1 VGAWA
6 RPLKRNEQELIPMA
20 KDRLAQ
26 VLEKW
31 EAVIGLEIHTEL
43 TTLNTKMFCGCPVAF
58 GGEPNTRTCP
68 VCLGLPGALP
78 VPNEKAIEHTVLAGL
93 ATNCEIAHWS
103 QFHRKQ
109 YFYPDMPKD
118 YQISQYDLPF
128 CAEGWVDVEI
138 EGASAVAERIDLGGA
153 PGNITLAE
161 DGSGYTARIGI
172 TRIHLEEDTGKMV
185 HVGGSEGRISGATK
199 SLVDFNRAGTGLI
212 ELVSEPDIRTPEEAR
227 RFAQKL
233 RLIWL
238 SLGISDCNMEEG
250 SMRVDANV
258 SIRPRGET
266 ELGTKAELKNMNS
279 FKALHD
285 GLLAEIIRQVELVE
299 SGGKVV
305 QETRHYDVAARRTST
320 LRSKEEA
327 HDYRYFPEPD
337 MVPFE
342 FSEEFIESIRAQ
354 LPELPDARRA
364 RFIADFALPA
374 HDATVLS
381 GDFDLADFFEAAV
394 TIGGAERA
402 KAISNV
408 MLNDLSAY
416 LNAQGIA
423 VTESRVV
430 PSMIAELVELVDD
443 GVISGKQAKDVFA
456 EMAESGDAPGAIV
469 EIRGMKQVSDS
480 GEIEAIVDRVIA
492 GNPDKV
498 AEYRGGKTGLVG
510 FFVGQVMRETG
521 GQANPKVVNEVLA
534 RKLQG

>member
-1 VGAWA
+1 
-6 RPLKRNEQELIPMA
+6 MA
-20 KDRLAQ
+20 KDRLQ
-26 VLEKW
+26 EVLETW
-31 EAVIGLEIHTEL
+31 EPVIGLEIHTEL

-58 GGEPNTRTCP
+58 GGEPNTRVCP

-78 VPNEKAIEHTVLAGL
+78 VPNHAAIESTVLCGL

-128 CAEGWVDVEI
+128 CSNGFVDI
-138 EGASAVAERIDLGGA
+138 EVDGALADERIDTRDA
-153 PGNITLAE
+153 AARE
-161 DGSGYTARIGI
+161 DGLVELLGEGAYRTRIGI

-185 HVGGSEGRISGATK
+185 HVGGSEGRISGATH
-199 SLVDFNRAGTGLI
+199 SLVDFNRAGTPLI

-258 SIRPRGET
+258 SIRRRGET
-266 ELGTKAELKNMNS
+266 EFGVKAEIKNMNS

-285 GLLAEIIRQVELVE
+285 GLVAEIVRQVELVE
-299 SGGKVV
+299 SGGRVV
-305 QETRHYDVAARRTST
+305 QETRHYDVGARRTSG

-342 FSEEFIESIRAQ
+342 FSDEFIEGIRAK
-354 LPELPDARRA
+354 LSELPDAKVA
-364 RFIADFALPA
+364 RFRESYGLPL
-374 HDATVLS
+374 HDATVLT
-381 GDFDLADFFEAAV
+381 GDLDLADFFEAAV
-394 TIGGAERA
+394 AIAGPERA

-408 MLNDLSAY
+408 MLGDLSAH
-416 LNAQGIA
+416 LNAAGIGVA
-423 VTESRVV
+423 DGKIV
-430 PSMIAELVELVDD
+430 PSMVAELVELVEK
-443 GVISGKQAKDVFA
+443 GTISGKQAKEVFA
-456 EMAESGDAPGAIV
+456 EMAETGDAPGAIV
-469 EIRGMKQVSDS
+469 EIKGMKQVSDS
-480 GEIEAIVDRVIA
+480 TQIEAIVDRVIEA
-492 GNPDKV
+492 NPGQV
-498 AEYRGGKTGLVG
+498 ADYRGGKTGLMG
-510 FFVGQVMRETG
+510 YFVGQVMRETG
-521 GQANPKVVNEVLA
+521 GQANPAVVNEVLG
-534 RKLQG
+534 RKLEA